1 MQTTPIVISKVEGN
15 IRKGNRTKRYFP
27 GNKTLQKGSCK
38 IETSGYGFLR
48 NKIKRQ
54 KSIFCLPEFCEENY
68 CYLYESVENYL
79 SLLGSSMPEPDG
91 SFITLYKILKDK
103 LYKDQELH
111 LIRGCNGELFF
122 RIGYPHDFLVN
133 EVCFIPCKIL
143 AETSGKFRE
152 ILLLF
157 FRMFSLQ
164 GITSMYEEFD
174 FEMLMDSMGCEY
186 DPKNDPEECKLLFNY
201 EKGDIR
207 GIFNEISAEPCNLHT
222 LSEAISSYVP
232 NNNFEGELL
241 ELIKKGIE
249 IFGMNECIV
258 RYVYEGIG
266 DLSEEELDYG
276 DYYVIPFDREV
287 RVVYDADDL
296 LTENLLEGINADYGQ
311 YGYSDYIPATFIDIS
326 PETKEVLTYGYP
338 ELFFEWIFDLI
349 SKLRNDE

>member
-48 NKIKRQ
+48 NKIKQQ

-91 SFITLYKILKDK
+91 SFITLYEILKDK
-103 LYKDQELH
+103 LCKDQELH
-111 LIRGCNGELFF
+111 LVRGCNGELFF
-122 RIGYPHDFLVN
+122 RIGYSRNYLVY

-157 FRMFSLQ
+157 FRMFSSQ
-164 GITSMYEEFD
+164 GIASMYENFD
-174 FEMLMDSMGCEY
+174 FAMLIESMGYNY
-186 DPKNDPEECKLLFNY
+186 DPKDDPEECKLLFRY

-207 GIFNEISAEPCNLHT
+207 GIFNEISAESWNLHA
-222 LSEAISSYVP
+222 LSEAISSYTP
-232 NNNFEGELL
+232 KNNFEGELL
-241 ELIKKGIE
+241 ELVKRGIE
-249 IFGMNECIV
+249 IFSMHQCIES
-258 RYVYEGIG
+258 YVYEGIS
-266 DLSEEELDYG
+266 DLSEDEMEDC
-276 DYYVIPFDREV
+276 YVLPFDRMV
-287 RVVYDADDL
+287 RIVYDTDDL
-296 LTENLLEGINADYGQ
+296 LTTNMLECVNSDYEQ
-311 YGYSDYIPATFIDIS
+311 YGYSDYVPATFVNIS
-326 PETKEVLTYGYP
+326 PETKEVLTCGYP
-338 ELFFEWIFDLI
+338 EIFFEWIFDLI
-349 SKLRNDE
+349 SKLCDNE